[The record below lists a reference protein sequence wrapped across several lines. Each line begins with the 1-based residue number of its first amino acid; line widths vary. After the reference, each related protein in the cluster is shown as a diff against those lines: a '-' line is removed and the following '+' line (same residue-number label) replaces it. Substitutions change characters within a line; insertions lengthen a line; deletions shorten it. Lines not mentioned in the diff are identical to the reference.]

1 MTTSLPACVC
11 ECFEAVAPSG
21 EAVAFI
27 AVAADK
33 YGRDRFNRYVVS
45 RLVVLPDFQGI
56 GLGTRLLE
64 FVAKRYKEQRKL
76 LYIVTSAKNLISALQ
91 KRSWCKLIRYSVIKR
106 GLVSRI
112 RDKQTHLARRKVS
125 TASFFLGI

>member
-1 MTTSLPACVC
+1 M
-11 ECFEAVAPSG
+11 AV
-21 EAVAFI
+21 
-27 AVAADK
+27 DK
-33 YGRDRFNRYVVS
+33 YGRDRFNRYAVS

-64 FVAKRYKEQRKL
+64 FVARQYKEQRKL

-91 KRSWCKLIRYSVIKR
+91 KRHWCKLIRYSVISS
-106 GLVSRI
+106 GLATRI
-112 RDKQTHLARRKVS
+112 KDKQKHIARRKVL